1 LHFWIWQAEERDEA
15 IALVVFKRK
24 VAGLSSE
31 SLNRFVLRARKA
43 ARIKGTVD
51 VLVTGNGD
59 MRSLNQRFRGKNKPT
74 DVLSFPS
81 ECSPNGHRQPFAGEI
96 AISAEIALDN
106 ARRLGHSGAL
116 EVKVLVLH
124 GILHLAGFDHER
136 DNGEMASKEAYLRRA
151 LGLPLSLTER
161 SETDA
166 TGFANLQR
174 GIARS
179 RRTPRTA

>member
-1 LHFWIWQAEERDEA
+1 MI
-15 IALVVFKRK
+15 FKKK
-24 VAGLSSE
+24 VAGLSSD

-43 ARIKGTVD
+43 ARIKGAVD
-51 VLVTGNGD
+51 VLVTGSGD

-81 ECSPNGHRQPFAGEI
+81 ESSPNGHRQPFAGEI

-136 DNGEMASKEAYLRRA
+136 DNGEMASKEASLRQA

-161 SETDA
+161 GESGRADSVD
-166 TGFANLQR
+166 LQR